1 MSVVTLTLMI
11 MIMTNKIIMSDMTNM
26 TIINMTPGNKQAACG
41 RYLEQ
46 VGHEPL
52 VDSQVMMD
60 IIMKIVMII
69 FILNN

>member
-1 MSVVTLTLMI
+1 

-52 VDSQVMMD
+52 VDSQVM

-69 FILNN
+69 FILNDDHFYLE

>member
-1 MSVVTLTLMI
+1 
-11 MIMTNKIIMSDMTNM
+11 MTNIIM
-26 TIINMTPGNKQAACG
+26 INMTPGNKQAACG

-52 VDSQVMMD
+52 VDSQVMMI
-60 IIMKIVMII
+60 IIMKIVIVI